1 MLIDERRR
9 KIVEIV
15 NSEENISNKEL
26 SQRLDVSE
34 MTIWRDLKE
43 LESQGLI
50 RRVRGGVSKEKISII
65 REPQFDT
72 KQKIHSKEKVA
83 IARYA
88 AENFV
93 TDGEIIM
100 LEGGTTVASMVQ
112 FLNYAELT
120 ILTNGFKTMMQA
132 LPYLCDMSL
141 MICGGILR
149 DTSHTLVG
157 PHAESFFGEFQAQ
170 KFFVSG
176 TALSIEN
183 GLTDPNL
190 LEIQVKR
197 AMWHSAE
204 KVILL
209 LDSSKFGKSSLASI
223 IPLDAVD
230 ILVTDQSAPQET
242 LDQLAEIGIEI
253 HIAEC

>member
-1 MLIDERRR
+1 MLINERRK

-15 NSEENISNKEL
+15 IAEENISNKEL
-26 SQRLDVSE
+26 SNRLNISE
-34 MTIWRDLKE
+34 MTLWRDLKE

-50 RRVRGGVSKEKISII
+50 QHVRGGVSKEKISII

-72 KQKIHSKEKVA
+72 KQKIQNQEKLA

-93 TDGEIIM
+93 MDGDIII

-112 FLNYAELT
+112 FLTAKDLT
-120 ILTNGFKTMMQA
+120 ILTNGFKTTLQA
-132 LPYLCDMSL
+132 LPLLCDISM

-149 DTSHTLVG
+149 DPSYTVVG
-157 PHAESFFGEFQAQ
+157 PQAEAFFGEFQAH

-176 TALSIEN
+176 SGLSIEN

-197 AMWHSAE
+197 AMWNSSE
-204 KVILL
+204 KTLL
-209 LDSSKFGKSSLASI
+209 LMDSSKFGKSSLASI
-223 IPLDAVD
+223 LQLESIDV
-230 ILVTDQSAPQET
+230 LVTDPGAPQET
-242 LDQLAEIGIEI
+242 LDGLSKFGIEI
-253 HIAEC
+253 HIAKF